1 MKVNE
6 KSRGILAT
14 LKAYRQ
20 GRKEFKEEQKQLF
33 REKHGPTLGDI
44 AKDVVDT
51 AVVSSYVFYDDTK
64 GKASQFFQKQKDTVK
79 DWSQSVAD
87 KVTETKDDVS
97 LNIARFVNNRELR
110 RQVRADRRSKF
121 FASVKE
127 KMSKL
132 TENFT
137 RGRNTAVGAAII
149 AYDRGREIS
158 RDFIA
163 KAQTRGSEAL
173 ESGRNKFADNLINF
187 SERLRTKS
195 EKREVVEPEVTVE
208 PEVSDVREIIEET
221 PKRVQKS
228 VNKTIR
234 DMRHGDKD
242 QLIAEFATWYDS
254 LDDYSRQNVRDVLS
268 GKREP
273 RDVVAEAQQFRT
285 KFGLDAKVG
294 AIAFFNALKEPLS
307 KDVLSVN
314 DMKQIVSDMDIY
326 AQAEAVIVKAN
337 KTMTDIE
344 NKYHFLPD
352 VHTAEV
358 LETVEDKV
366 VEDKPVETAKEI
378 VEEKP
383 VETVKEVIEETP
395 VHEEPAPFAGET
407 VAPFASETV
416 EPLTQ
421 APFAQ
426 AFDDN
431 YYDSLSTGAIPE
443 ALPVLEDNDF
453 QSLMELEQ
461 LAQ

>member
-64 GKASQFFQKQKDTVK
+64 TKTSQFFKQQKDTVK

-97 LNIARFVNNRELR
+97 LNIARFVNNRELK

-158 RDFIA
+158 REFIA

-187 SERLRTKS
+187 SERLRTKT
-195 EKREVVEPEVTVE
+195 EKRETVTE

-234 DMRHGDKD
+234 NMRHGDKD

-314 DMKQIVSDMDIY
+314 DMRQIVSDMDIY

-358 LETVEDKV
+358 LETVDDKV
-366 VEDKPVETAKEI
+366 VEDKPVETAKEVI
-378 VEEKP
+378 EEKP
-383 VETVKEVIEETP
+383 VETVKEVIEEKP
-395 VHEEPAPFAGET
+395 VNEEPAPFAGET

-443 ALPVLEDNDF
+443 ALPVLEDDDF
-453 QSLMELEQ
+453 QSFMELEQ

>member
-14 LKAYRQ
+14 LRAYRQ

-64 GKASQFFQKQKDTVK
+64 TKTSQFFKQQKDTVK

-127 KMSKL
+127 KMTKL

-149 AYDRGREIS
+149 AYDKGREIS
-158 RDFIA
+158 REFIA
-163 KAQTRGSEAL
+163 NAQTRGSQAL
-173 ESGRNKFADNLINF
+173 ENGRNKFADNLINF
-187 SERLRTKS
+187 SERLRTKT
-195 EKREVVEPEVTVE
+195 EKRETVTE

-234 DMRHGDKD
+234 NMRHGDKD

-273 RDVVAEAQQFRT
+273 RDVVAEAQPFRT

>member
-14 LKAYRQ
+14 LRAYRQ

-158 RDFIA
+158 REFIA

-187 SERLRTKS
+187 SERLRTKT
-195 EKREVVEPEVTVE
+195 EKRETVTE
-208 PEVSDVREIIEET
+208 PEVSDVREIIEEN

-383 VETVKEVIEETP
+383 VETVKEVIEEKP
-395 VHEEPAPFAGET
+395 VNEEPAPFAGET
-407 VAPFASETV
+407 VAPFAGETV

-431 YYDSLSTGAIPE
+431 YYASLSAGAIPE
-443 ALPVLEDNDF
+443 ELPVLEDNDF

>member
-14 LKAYRQ
+14 LRAYRQ

-64 GKASQFFQKQKDTVK
+64 TKTSQFFKQQKDTVK

-97 LNIARFVNNRELR
+97 LNIARFVNNRELK

-158 RDFIA
+158 REFIA

-187 SERLRTKS
+187 SERLRTKT
-195 EKREVVEPEVTVE
+195 EKRETVTE
-208 PEVSDVREIIEET
+208 PEVSDVREIIEEN

-383 VETVKEVIEETP
+383 VETVKEVIEEKP
-395 VHEEPAPFAGET
+395 VNEEPAPFAGET
-407 VAPFASETV
+407 VAPFAGETV

-431 YYDSLSTGAIPE
+431 YYASLSAGAIPE
-443 ALPVLEDNDF
+443 ELPVLEDNDF

>member
-51 AVVSSYVFYDDTK
+51 VVVSSYVFYDDTK

-158 RDFIA
+158 REFIA

-187 SERLRTKS
+187 SERLCTKS
-195 EKREVVEPEVTVE
+195 EKRETVTE

-242 QLIAEFATWYDS
+242 RLIAEFATWYDS

-352 VHTAEV
+352 VHTAES
-358 LETVEDKV
+358 LETVE
-366 VEDKPVETAKEI
+366 ETVI
-378 VEEKP
+378 EEKP
-383 VETVKEVIEETP
+383 VETVKEVIEEKPVETVKEVVEETP

>member
-1 MKVNE
+1 
-6 KSRGILAT
+6 
-14 LKAYRQ
+14 
-20 GRKEFKEEQKQLF
+20 
-33 REKHGPTLGDI
+33 
-44 AKDVVDT
+44 
-51 AVVSSYVFYDDTK
+51 
-64 GKASQFFQKQKDTVK
+64 
-79 DWSQSVAD
+79 
-87 KVTETKDDVS
+87 
-97 LNIARFVNNRELR
+97 
-110 RQVRADRRSKF
+110 
-121 FASVKE
+121 
-127 KMSKL
+127 
-132 TENFT
+132 
-137 RGRNTAVGAAII
+137 
-149 AYDRGREIS
+149 
-158 RDFIA
+158 
-163 KAQTRGSEAL
+163 
-173 ESGRNKFADNLINF
+173 
-187 SERLRTKS
+187 
-195 EKREVVEPEVTVE
+195 
-208 PEVSDVREIIEET
+208 
-221 PKRVQKS
+221 
-228 VNKTIR
+228 
-234 DMRHGDKD
+234 
-242 QLIAEFATWYDS
+242 
-254 LDDYSRQNVRDVLS
+254 
-268 GKREP
+268 
-273 RDVVAEAQQFRT
+273 
-285 KFGLDAKVG
+285 
-294 AIAFFNALKEPLS
+294 
-307 KDVLSVN
+307 
-314 DMKQIVSDMDIY
+314 MKQIVSDMDIY

-453 QSLMELEQ
+453 QSLIELEQ

>member
-14 LKAYRQ
+14 LRAYRQ

-64 GKASQFFQKQKDTVK
+64 GKASQFFQKQKDAVK

-121 FASVKE
+121 FASVKD
-127 KMSKL
+127 KMAKL

-158 RDFIA
+158 REFIA

-187 SERLRTKS
+187 SERLRTKT
-195 EKREVVEPEVTVE
+195 EKRETVTE
-208 PEVSDVREIIEET
+208 PEVSDVREIIEEN

-268 GKREP
+268 DKREP

-352 VHTAEV
+352 VHTAES
-358 LETVEDKV
+358 LETVEETV
-366 VEDKPVETAKEI
+366 IEKPVETVKEVI
-378 VEEKP
+378 EEKP

-395 VHEEPAPFAGET
+395 VHEEPAPFTGET

-416 EPLTQ
+416 EPLTH

-426 AFDDN
+426 AFDEG
-431 YYDSLSTGAIPE
+431 YYDSLSDAVPE
-443 ALPVLEDNDF
+443 ELPVLEDNDF

>member
-20 GRKEFKEEQKQLF
+20 GRKEFKKEQRQLF

-158 RDFIA
+158 REFIA
-163 KAQTRGSEAL
+163 KAQTRGGEAL

-187 SERLRTKS
+187 SERLRTKT
-195 EKREVVEPEVTVE
+195 EKRETVTE

-234 DMRHGDKD
+234 NMRHGDKD

-358 LETVEDKV
+358 LETVDDKV
-366 VEDKPVETAKEI
+366 VEDKPVETAKEVI
-378 VEEKP
+378 EEKP
-383 VETVKEVIEETP
+383 VETVKEVIEEKP
-395 VHEEPAPFAGET
+395 VNEEP
-407 VAPFASETV
+407 APFASETV

-426 AFDDN
+426 AFDEG
-431 YYDSLSTGAIPE
+431 YYDSLSDAVPE
-443 ALPVLEDNDF
+443 ELPVLEDDDF
-453 QSLMELEQ
+453 QSLIELEQ

>member
-14 LKAYRQ
+14 LRAYRQ

-97 LNIARFVNNRELR
+97 LNIARFVNNRELK

-158 RDFIA
+158 REFIT
-163 KAQTRGSEAL
+163 KAQTRGNEAL

-195 EKREVVEPEVTVE
+195 EKSEVVE
-208 PEVSDVREIIEET
+208 PEVSDVREIIEEN

>member
-14 LKAYRQ
+14 LRAYRQ
-20 GRKEFKEEQKQLF
+20 GRKEFKEEQRQLF

-64 GKASQFFQKQKDTVK
+64 TKTSQFFKQQKDTVK

-87 KVTETKDDVS
+87 KVAETKDDVS
-97 LNIARFVNNRELR
+97 LNIARFVNNRELK

-158 RDFIA
+158 REFIA
-163 KAQTRGSEAL
+163 KAQTHGSEAL

-187 SERLRTKS
+187 SERLRTKT
-195 EKREVVEPEVTVE
+195 EKRETVTE
-208 PEVSDVREIIEET
+208 PEVSDVREIIEEN

-307 KDVLSVN
+307 KDVLSLN

-383 VETVKEVIEETP
+383 VETVKEVIEEKP
-395 VHEEPAPFAGET
+395 VNEEPAPFAGET
-407 VAPFASETV
+407 VAPFAGETV

-431 YYDSLSTGAIPE
+431 YYASLSAGAIPE
-443 ALPVLEDNDF
+443 ELPVLEDNDF

-461 LAQ
+461 LSQ

>member
-64 GKASQFFQKQKDTVK
+64 TKTSQFFKQQKDTVK

-121 FASVKE
+121 FASVKD
-127 KMSKL
+127 KMAKL

-158 RDFIA
+158 REFIA

-195 EKREVVEPEVTVE
+195 EKREVEPEVTVE

-234 DMRHGDKD
+234 DMRHGDKER
-242 QLIAEFATWYDS
+242 LIAEFATWYDS

>member
-64 GKASQFFQKQKDTVK
+64 TKTSQFFKQQKDTVK

-121 FASVKE
+121 FASVKD
-127 KMSKL
+127 KMAKL

-149 AYDRGREIS
+149 AYDKGREIS
-158 RDFIA
+158 REFIA
-163 KAQTRGSEAL
+163 KAQTRGGEAL

-187 SERLRTKS
+187 SERLRTKT
-195 EKREVVEPEVTVE
+195 EKRETVTE

-234 DMRHGDKD
+234 NMRHGDKD

>member
-97 LNIARFVNNRELR
+97 LNIARFVNNRELK

-158 RDFIA
+158 REFIA

-187 SERLRTKS
+187 SERLRTKT
-195 EKREVVEPEVTVE
+195 EKRETVTE
-208 PEVSDVREIIEET
+208 PEVSDVREIIEEN

-273 RDVVAEAQQFRT
+273 RDVVTEAQQFRT

-358 LETVEDKV
+358 LETV
-366 VEDKPVETAKEI
+366 
-378 VEEKP
+378 
-383 VETVKEVIEETP
+383 KEVIEETP

-416 EPLTQ
+416 EQLTQ

>member
-20 GRKEFKEEQKQLF
+20 GRKEFKEEQKQFF

-158 RDFIA
+158 REFIA

-195 EKREVVEPEVTVE
+195 EKRETVTE

-242 QLIAEFATWYDS
+242 RLIAEFATWYDS

-352 VHTAEV
+352 VHTAES
-358 LETVEDKV
+358 LETVE
-366 VEDKPVETAKEI
+366 ETVI
-378 VEEKP
+378 EEKP
-383 VETVKEVIEETP
+383 VETVKEVIEEKPVETVKEVVEETP
-395 VHEEPAPFAGET
+395 VHEEPALFAGET

-431 YYDSLSTGAIPE
+431 YYDSLSDAVPE
-443 ALPVLEDNDF
+443 ELPVLEDDDF
-453 QSLMELEQ
+453 QSLIELEQ

>member
-14 LKAYRQ
+14 LRAYRQ
-20 GRKEFKEEQKQLF
+20 GRKEFKEEQRQLF

-127 KMSKL
+127 KMAKL

-149 AYDRGREIS
+149 AYDKGREIS
-158 RDFIA
+158 REFIA
-163 KAQTRGSEAL
+163 NAQTRGSQAL
-173 ESGRNKFADNLINF
+173 ENGRNKFADNLINF
-187 SERLRTKS
+187 SERLRTKT
-195 EKREVVEPEVTVE
+195 EKRETVTE

-221 PKRVQKS
+221 PRRVQKS

-234 DMRHGDKD
+234 NMRHGDKD

-352 VHTAEV
+352 VHTAES
-358 LETVEDKV
+358 LETVE
-366 VEDKPVETAKEI
+366 ETV

-383 VETVKEVIEETP
+383 VETVKEVIEEKPVEAVKEVVEETP
-395 VHEEPAPFAGET
+395 VNEEPAPFAGET

-431 YYDSLSTGAIPE
+431 YYDSLSDAVPE
-443 ALPVLEDNDF
+443 ELPVLEDDDF

>member
-20 GRKEFKEEQKQLF
+20 GRKEFKEEQRQLF

-121 FASVKE
+121 FASVKD
-127 KMSKL
+127 KMAKL

-149 AYDRGREIS
+149 AYDKGREIS
-158 RDFIA
+158 REFIA
-163 KAQTRGSEAL
+163 KAQTRGGEAL

-187 SERLRTKS
+187 SERLRTKT
-195 EKREVVEPEVTVE
+195 EKRETVTE

-242 QLIAEFATWYDS
+242 RLIAEFATWYDS

>member
-97 LNIARFVNNRELR
+97 LNIARFVNNRELK

-158 RDFIA
+158 REFIA

-187 SERLRTKS
+187 SERLRTKT
-195 EKREVVEPEVTVE
+195 EKRETVTE
-208 PEVSDVREIIEET
+208 PEVSDVRELIEEN

-383 VETVKEVIEETP
+383 VETVKEVIEEKP
-395 VHEEPAPFAGET
+395 VNEEPAPFAGET
-407 VAPFASETV
+407 VAPFAGETV

-431 YYDSLSTGAIPE
+431 YYAS
-443 ALPVLEDNDF
+443 F
-453 QSLMELEQ
+453 RRQ
-461 LAQ
+461 

>member
-64 GKASQFFQKQKDTVK
+64 TKTSQFFKQQKDTVK

-121 FASVKE
+121 FASVKD
-127 KMSKL
+127 KMAKL

-158 RDFIA
+158 REFIA

-187 SERLRTKS
+187 SERLRTKT
-195 EKREVVEPEVTVE
+195 EKRETVTE

-221 PKRVQKS
+221 PKHVQKS

-242 QLIAEFATWYDS
+242 RLIAEFATWYDS

>member
-14 LKAYRQ
+14 LRAYRQ

-51 AVVSSYVFYDDTK
+51 A
-64 GKASQFFQKQKDTVK
+64 KDIVK

-97 LNIARFVNNRELR
+97 LNIARFVNNRELK

-158 RDFIA
+158 REFIA

-195 EKREVVEPEVTVE
+195 EKREVVEPEV
-208 PEVSDVREIIEET
+208 SDVREIIEEN

-358 LETVEDKV
+358 LETVDDKV

-383 VETVKEVIEETP
+383 VETVKEVIEEKP
-395 VHEEPAPFAGET
+395 VNEEPTPFAGET

-426 AFDDN
+426 AFDEG
-431 YYDSLSTGAIPE
+431 YYDSLSDAVPE
-443 ALPVLEDNDF
+443 ELPVLEDDDF
-453 QSLMELEQ
+453 QSLIELEQ

>member
-1 MKVNE
+1 MMKVNE

-64 GKASQFFQKQKDTVK
+64 SKASQFFTKQKDTVK

-97 LNIARFVNNRELR
+97 LNISRFVNNRELR
-110 RQVRADRRSKF
+110 RQIRADRRSKF

-137 RGRNTAVGAAII
+137 RGRNTAIGAAII
-149 AYDRGREIS
+149 AYDKGREIS
-158 RDFIA
+158 CEFIA
-163 KAQTRGSEAL
+163 NAQTRGSQAL
-173 ESGRNKFADNLINF
+173 ESGRNKVADNLINF

-195 EKREVVEPEVTVE
+195 DKNETATKEAEAPEIIE
-208 PEVSDVREIIEET
+208 EVSDVREIIEET

-352 VHTAEV
+352 VHTAET

-366 VEDKPVETAKEI
+366 VEEKPVEAAKDV

-383 VETVKEVIEETP
+383 VN
-395 VHEEPAPFAGET
+395 EEPAPFASDVAPFAGET
-407 VAPFASETV
+407 V

-421 APFAQ
+421 TPFAQ
-426 AFDDN
+426 AFDDK
-431 YYDSLSTGAIPE
+431 YYESLSAGIVPE
-443 ALPVLEDNDF
+443 EAVPVLDEDDF
-453 QSLMELEQ
+453 QSLIELEQ
-461 LAQ
+461 MAQ

>member
-20 GRKEFKEEQKQLF
+20 GRKEFKEEQRQLF

-121 FASVKE
+121 FASVKD
-127 KMSKL
+127 KMAKL

-149 AYDRGREIS
+149 AYDKGREIS
-158 RDFIA
+158 REFIA
-163 KAQTRGSEAL
+163 KAQTRGGEAL

-187 SERLRTKS
+187 SERLRTKT
-195 EKREVVEPEVTVE
+195 EKRETVTE

-242 QLIAEFATWYDS
+242 RLIAEFATWYDS

-352 VHTAEV
+352 VHTAES
-358 LETVEDKV
+358 LETVEETV
-366 VEDKPVETAKEI
+366 VEEK

-383 VETVKEVIEETP
+383 VETVKEVVDEKPVETVKDVVEEKP
-395 VHEEPAPFAGET
+395 VNEEPAPFAGET

-426 AFDDN
+426 AFDEG
-431 YYDSLSTGAIPE
+431 YYDSLSDAVPE
-443 ALPVLEDNDF
+443 ELPVLEDNDF

>member
-20 GRKEFKEEQKQLF
+20 GRKEFKKEQRQLF

-97 LNIARFVNNRELR
+97 LNIARFVNNRELK

-158 RDFIA
+158 REFIA

-187 SERLRTKS
+187 SERLRTKT
-195 EKREVVEPEVTVE
+195 EKRETVTE
-208 PEVSDVREIIEET
+208 PEVSDVREIIEEN

-383 VETVKEVIEETP
+383 VETVKEVIEEKP
-395 VHEEPAPFAGET
+395 VNEEPAPFAGET
-407 VAPFASETV
+407 VAPFAGETV

-431 YYDSLSTGAIPE
+431 YYASLSAGAIPE
-443 ALPVLEDNDF
+443 ELPVLEDNDF

>member
-14 LKAYRQ
+14 LRAYRQ

-64 GKASQFFQKQKDTVK
+64 TKTSQFFKQQKDTVK

-97 LNIARFVNNRELR
+97 LNIARFVNNRELK

-158 RDFIA
+158 REFIA

-187 SERLRTKS
+187 SERLRTKT
-195 EKREVVEPEVTVE
+195 EKRETVTE
-208 PEVSDVREIIEET
+208 PEVSDVREIIEEN

-383 VETVKEVIEETP
+383 VN
-395 VHEEPAPFAGET
+395 EEPAPFAGET
-407 VAPFASETV
+407 VAPFAGETV

-431 YYDSLSTGAIPE
+431 YYASLSAGAIPE
-443 ALPVLEDNDF
+443 ELPVLEDNDF

>member
-14 LKAYRQ
+14 LRAYRQ
-20 GRKEFKEEQKQLF
+20 GRKEFKEEQRQLF

-64 GKASQFFQKQKDTVK
+64 TKTSQFFKQQKDTVK

-87 KVTETKDDVS
+87 KVAETKDDVS
-97 LNIARFVNNRELR
+97 LNIARFVNNRELK

-158 RDFIA
+158 REFIA

-187 SERLRTKS
+187 SERLRTKT
-195 EKREVVEPEVTVE
+195 EKRETVTE
-208 PEVSDVREIIEET
+208 PEVSDVREIIEEN

-383 VETVKEVIEETP
+383 VETVKEVIEEKP
-395 VHEEPAPFAGET
+395 VNEEPAPFAGET
-407 VAPFASETV
+407 VAPFAGETV

-431 YYDSLSTGAIPE
+431 YYASLSAGAIPE
-443 ALPVLEDNDF
+443 ELPVLEDNDF

>member
-14 LKAYRQ
+14 LRAYRQ

-64 GKASQFFQKQKDTVK
+64 TKTSQFFKQQKDTVK

-87 KVTETKDDVS
+87 KVTETKDEVS
-97 LNIARFVNNRELR
+97 LNIARFVNNRELK

-195 EKREVVEPEVTVE
+195 EKRETVTE

-234 DMRHGDKD
+234 NMRHGDKD

-383 VETVKEVIEETP
+383 VETVKEVIEEKP
-395 VHEEPAPFAGET
+395 VNEEPAPFAG
-407 VAPFASETV
+407 ETV

-431 YYDSLSTGAIPE
+431 YYASLSAGAIPE
-443 ALPVLEDNDF
+443 ELPILEDNDF

>member
-1 MKVNE
+1 MMKVNE

-14 LKAYRQ
+14 LRAYHQ

-97 LNIARFVNNRELR
+97 LNIARFVNNRELK

-158 RDFIA
+158 REFIA

-173 ESGRNKFADNLINF
+173 ESGRNKFADNLIDF

-195 EKREVVEPEVTVE
+195 EKPEVVESEVTVE

-366 VEDKPVETAKEI
+366 VE
-378 VEEKP
+378 EKP
-383 VETVKEVIEETP
+383 VETVKDVIEEKP
-395 VHEEPAPFAGET
+395 VEAVKDVVEEKPVNEEPAPFAGET

-416 EPLTQ
+416 EPLTH
-421 APFAQ
+421 APFEQ
-426 AFDDN
+426 AFDEG
-431 YYDSLSTGAIPE
+431 YYDSLSDAVPE
-443 ALPVLEDNDF
+443 ELPVLEDNDF

>member
-14 LKAYRQ
+14 LRAYRQ

-158 RDFIA
+158 REFIA
-163 KAQTRGSEAL
+163 KAQTRGGEAL

-187 SERLRTKS
+187 SERLRTKT
-195 EKREVVEPEVTVE
+195 EKRETVTE

-242 QLIAEFATWYDS
+242 RLIAEFATWYDS

-431 YYDSLSTGAIPE
+431 YYASLSAGAIPE
-443 ALPVLEDNDF
+443 ELPVLEDNDF

>member
-14 LKAYRQ
+14 LRAYRQ
-20 GRKEFKEEQKQLF
+20 GRKEFKEEQRQLF

-64 GKASQFFQKQKDTVK
+64 TKTSQFFKQQKDTVK

-87 KVTETKDDVS
+87 KVAETKDDVS
-97 LNIARFVNNRELR
+97 LNIARFVNNRELK

-158 RDFIA
+158 REFIA

-187 SERLRTKS
+187 SERLRTKT
-195 EKREVVEPEVTVE
+195 EKRETVTE
-208 PEVSDVREIIEET
+208 PEVSDVREIIEEN

-383 VETVKEVIEETP
+383 VETVKEVIEEKP
-395 VHEEPAPFAGET
+395 VNEEPAPFAGET
-407 VAPFASETV
+407 VAPFAGETV

-426 AFDDN
+426 AFDNN
-431 YYDSLSTGAIPE
+431 YYASLSAGAIPE
-443 ALPVLEDNDF
+443 ELPVLEDNDF

>member
-14 LKAYRQ
+14 LRAYRQ

-158 RDFIA
+158 REFIA

-187 SERLRTKS
+187 SERLRTKT
-195 EKREVVEPEVTVE
+195 EKRETVTE

-234 DMRHGDKD
+234 NMRHGDKD

-314 DMKQIVSDMDIY
+314 DMRQIVSDMDIY

>member
-158 RDFIA
+158 REFIA
-163 KAQTRGSEAL
+163 KAQTRGGEAL

-187 SERLRTKS
+187 SERLRTKT
-195 EKREVVEPEVTVE
+195 EKRETVTE

-234 DMRHGDKD
+234 NMRHGDKD

-314 DMKQIVSDMDIY
+314 DMRQIVSDMDIY

-358 LETVEDKV
+358 LETVDDKV

-383 VETVKEVIEETP
+383 VETVKEVIEEKP
-395 VHEEPAPFAGET
+395 VNEEPAPFAGET

-421 APFAQ
+421 APSAQ
-426 AFDDN
+426 AFDEG
-431 YYDSLSTGAIPE
+431 YYDSLSDAVPE
-443 ALPVLEDNDF
+443 ALPVLEYNDF

>member
-1 MKVNE
+1 MMKVNE

-14 LKAYRQ
+14 LRAYRQ

-64 GKASQFFQKQKDTVK
+64 AKASQFFKQQKDTVK

-87 KVTETKDDVS
+87 KVTEMKDDVS
-97 LNIARFVNNRELR
+97 LNIARFVNNRELK

-137 RGRNTAVGAAII
+137 RGRNTAIGAAII

-158 RDFIA
+158 REFITN
-163 KAQTRGSEAL
+163 AQARGSQAL
-173 ESGRNKFADNLINF
+173 ESGRNKLADNLINF

-195 EKREVVEPEVTVE
+195 EKHEIKEPEVVEKM
-208 PEVSDVREIIEET
+208 SDVREIIEET

-242 QLIAEFATWYDS
+242 QRIAEFATWYDS

-352 VHTAEV
+352 VHTAES
-358 LETVEDKV
+358 LETVVEEKSV
-366 VEDKPVETAKEI
+366 ETVAEDKPEV

-383 VETVKEVIEETP
+383 ITTEEHASFASD
-395 VHEEPAPFAGET
+395 VSPFAGET
-407 VAPFASETV
+407 V
-416 EPLTQ
+416 EPLTH

-431 YYDSLSTGAIPE
+431 YYESLSAGIAH
-443 ALPVLEDNDF
+443 ADVLPVLDEDDF

-461 LAQ
+461 MAQ

>member
-14 LKAYRQ
+14 LRAYRQ
-20 GRKEFKEEQKQLF
+20 GRKEFKEEQRQLF

-64 GKASQFFQKQKDTVK
+64 TKTSQFFKQQKDTVK

-87 KVTETKDDVS
+87 KVAETKDDVS
-97 LNIARFVNNRELR
+97 LNIARFVNNRELK

-158 RDFIA
+158 REFIA

-187 SERLRTKS
+187 SERLRTKT
-195 EKREVVEPEVTVE
+195 EKRETVTE
-208 PEVSDVREIIEET
+208 PEVSDVREIIEEN

-307 KDVLSVN
+307 KDVLSLN

-383 VETVKEVIEETP
+383 VETVKEVIEEKP
-395 VHEEPAPFAGET
+395 VNEEPAPFAGET
-407 VAPFASETV
+407 VAPFAGETV

-431 YYDSLSTGAIPE
+431 YYASLSAGAIPE
-443 ALPVLEDNDF
+443 ELPVLEDNDF

>member
-20 GRKEFKEEQKQLF
+20 GRKEFKEEQRQLF

-97 LNIARFVNNRELR
+97 LNIARFVTNRELR

-149 AYDRGREIS
+149 AYDKGREIS
-158 RDFIA
+158 REFIA
-163 KAQTRGSEAL
+163 NAQTRGSQAL
-173 ESGRNKFADNLINF
+173 ENGRNKFADNLINF
-187 SERLRTKS
+187 SERLRTKT
-195 EKREVVEPEVTVE
+195 EMRETVTE

-234 DMRHGDKD
+234 NMRHGDKD

-383 VETVKEVIEETP
+383 VETVKEVIEEKP
-395 VHEEPAPFAGET
+395 VNEEPAPFAGET
-407 VAPFASETV
+407 VAPFAGETV

-431 YYDSLSTGAIPE
+431 YYASLSAGAIPE
-443 ALPVLEDNDF
+443 ELPVLEDNDF

>member
-1 MKVNE
+1 MNVNK

-97 LNIARFVNNRELR
+97 LNIARFVNNRELK

-121 FASVKE
+121 FASVKD
-127 KMSKL
+127 KMAKL

-158 RDFIA
+158 REFIA
-163 KAQTRGSEAL
+163 NAQTRGSQAL
-173 ESGRNKFADNLINF
+173 ENGRNKFADNLINF
-187 SERLRTKS
+187 SERLRTKT
-195 EKREVVEPEVTVE
+195 EKRETVTE

-326 AQAEAVIVKAN
+326 AQAEAIIVKAN

-352 VHTAEV
+352 VHTAES
-358 LETVEDKV
+358 LETVE
-366 VEDKPVETAKEI
+366 ETV

-383 VETVKEVIEETP
+383 VETVKEVVDEKP

>member
-14 LKAYRQ
+14 LRAYHQ

-97 LNIARFVNNRELR
+97 LNIARFVNNRELK

-158 RDFIA
+158 REFIA

-195 EKREVVEPEVTVE
+195 EKREVVESEVTVE

-366 VEDKPVETAKEI
+366 VE
-378 VEEKP
+378 EKP
-383 VETVKEVIEETP
+383 VETVKDVIEEKP
-395 VHEEPAPFAGET
+395 VEAVKDVVEEKPVNEEPAPFAGET

-416 EPLTQ
+416 EPLTH
-421 APFAQ
+421 APFEQ
-426 AFDDN
+426 AFDEG
-431 YYDSLSTGAIPE
+431 YYDSLSDAVPE
-443 ALPVLEDNDF
+443 ELPVLEDNDF

>member
-20 GRKEFKEEQKQLF
+20 GRKEFKEEQKQFF

-158 RDFIA
+158 REFIA

-195 EKREVVEPEVTVE
+195 EKRETVTE

-242 QLIAEFATWYDS
+242 RLIAEFATWYDS

-352 VHTAEV
+352 VHTAES
-358 LETVEDKV
+358 LETVE
-366 VEDKPVETAKEI
+366 ETVI
-378 VEEKP
+378 EEKP
-383 VETVKEVIEETP
+383 VETVKEVIEEKPVETVKEVVEETP
-395 VHEEPAPFAGET
+395 VHEEPALFAGET

>member
-14 LKAYRQ
+14 LRAYRQ

-64 GKASQFFQKQKDTVK
+64 TKTSQFFKQQKDTVK
-79 DWSQSVAD
+79 EWSQSVAD

-97 LNIARFVNNRELR
+97 LNIARFVNNRELK

-158 RDFIA
+158 REFIA

-383 VETVKEVIEETP
+383 VETVKEVIEEKP

-407 VAPFASETV
+407 IAPFASETV
-416 EPLTQ
+416 EPLTH

-426 AFDDN
+426 AFDEG
-431 YYDSLSTGAIPE
+431 YYDSLSDAVPE
-443 ALPVLEDNDF
+443 ELPVLEDDDF

>member
-97 LNIARFVNNRELR
+97 LNIARFVNNRELK

-158 RDFIA
+158 REFIA

-187 SERLRTKS
+187 SERLRAKT
-195 EKREVVEPEVTVE
+195 EKRETVTE
-208 PEVSDVREIIEET
+208 PEVSDVREIIEEN

-383 VETVKEVIEETP
+383 VETVKEVVEEKP
-395 VHEEPAPFAGET
+395 VNEEPAPFAGET

>member
-64 GKASQFFQKQKDTVK
+64 GKASQFFQKQKDAVK

-121 FASVKE
+121 FASVKD
-127 KMSKL
+127 KMAKL

-158 RDFIA
+158 REFIA

-195 EKREVVEPEVTVE
+195 EKRETVTE
-208 PEVSDVREIIEET
+208 PEVSDVRDIIEET

-383 VETVKEVIEETP
+383 VETVKEVIEEKP
-395 VHEEPAPFAGET
+395 VNEEPAPFAGET
-407 VAPFASETV
+407 VAPFAGETV

-431 YYDSLSTGAIPE
+431 YYASLSAGAIPE
-443 ALPVLEDNDF
+443 ELPVLEDNDF